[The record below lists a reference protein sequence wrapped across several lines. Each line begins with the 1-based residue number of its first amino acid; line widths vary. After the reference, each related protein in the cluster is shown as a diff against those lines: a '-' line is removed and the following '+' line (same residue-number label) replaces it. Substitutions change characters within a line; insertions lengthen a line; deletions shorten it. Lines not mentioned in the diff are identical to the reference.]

1 MSVILD
7 FADRWGRA
15 NALFMHVNSLLPAV
29 VASYDDSF
37 DSLQSLLSPGSFSMS
52 RRPSSLQRAFT
63 LVELLVVIAIIGV
76 LVALLLPAVQS
87 ARAAAR
93 RMSCSNNIRQMA
105 LACHNF
111 EGTTGALPPWAI
123 GTPTE
128 YGSSHFI
135 LLPYLEQS
143 SIHQQSNG
151 NSFNV
156 RTTPVKLFTCPDD
169 VTVKNGLFTN
179 AATSYSGNNTS
190 FGRTTNNGIPYGA
203 ATYAINGQVATAEL
217 KDGHP
222 ARGSTTLVKIKDGT
236 SNTVL
241 FAERMAF
248 CAGPNFPNG
257 QNPRLAA
264 GSVTWSIWARGGRN
278 ATNAAWADGA
288 GTSPAPPELNT
299 TVPGGYVWW
308 DCPVFDIT
316 YGSLANTNSGPGP
329 RTDPNFRQNWDGG
342 VVNPGGIQGD
352 PIPLR
357 CDYRRLQALHTGV
370 MMAALADGSVRAIS
384 AQISSLTLQRVCT
397 TNDGE
402 ALGGDW

>member
-1 MSVILD
+1 MP
-7 FADRWGRA
+7 RHR
-15 NALFMHVNSLLPAV
+15 PA
-29 VASYDDSF
+29 A
-37 DSLQSLLSPGSFSMS
+37 GG
-52 RRPSSLQRAFT
+52 FT

-93 RMSCSNNIRQMA
+93 RMSCSNSIRQLA
-105 LACHNF
+105 LAAHNF
-111 EGTTGALPPWAI
+111 EGTTNALPPWAI
-123 GTPTE
+123 GTEKE
-128 YGSSHFI
+128 YGSAHFI
-135 LLPYLEQS
+135 LLPYVEQAGVY
-143 SIHQQSNG
+143 QQANG
-151 NSFNV
+151 NSYNV
-156 RTTPVKLFTCPDD
+156 RTAPVKLFTCPDD
-169 VTVKNGLFTN
+169 ITVKNGVFTN
-179 AATSYSGNNTS
+179 ASSAHTAGGVN
-190 FGRTTNNGIPYGA
+190 RTTNNGVPYGA
-203 ATYAINGQVATAEL
+203 ATYAINGQVATAEQ

-236 SNTVL
+236 SNTLL

-248 CAGPNFPNG
+248 CSGPNFPLSG
-257 QNPRLAA
+257 TVRLAS

-278 ATNAAWADGA
+278 TATAPWADGA
-288 GTSPAPPELNT
+288 PAGQAPPNANT
-299 TVPGGYVWW
+299 SALAGYTWW

-316 YGSLANTNSGPGP
+316 YTNTANTNGGPGP

-370 MMAALADGSVRAIS
+370 MMGALADGSVRAIS
-384 AQISSLTLQRVCT
+384 SQISALTFNYLSTV
-397 TNDGE
+397 NEGE